1 VIKAL
6 IFDFDGLILDTETPE
21 YRAWV
26 EVYEGFGLTLP
37 RDQWMSMI
45 GRGTHEIVWTPYLG
59 LEELLGPIDQEAV
72 RTQKRARFA
81 ELMSTEV
88 VRPGVVELMGEADA
102 LGVALAVASSSGHS
116 WVDDYLQRLDIF
128 DRFDAILCR
137 GDVERTK
144 PAPDLY
150 LAAVAALGVN
160 VDEVVAL
167 EDSPNGIAAAKAAGL
182 YCIAVPNEITKLLDL
197 SAADRIVE
205 SLAEVRLRSISLFQN
220 RQ

>member
-1 VIKAL
+1 
-6 IFDFDGLILDTETPE
+6 
-21 YRAWV
+21 
-26 EVYEGFGLTLP
+26 
-37 RDQWMSMI
+37 
-45 GRGTHEIVWTPYLG
+45 
-59 LEELLGPIDQEAV
+59 V
-72 RTQKRARFA
+72 R
-81 ELMSTEV
+81 V
-88 VRPGVVELMGEADA
+88 VDSCVGDER
-102 LGVALAVASSSGHS
+102 S
-116 WVDDYLQRLDIF
+116 
-128 DRFDAILCR
+128 CR